1 LPDNG
6 YFAGMNQQIKVHS
19 VLTTVA
25 ILYSANYSIAKI
37 VTPAYILPAGLVG
50 LRVIFGS
57 FLFWLVH
64 WLSMRQGQPAQPIT
78 SRRDY
83 SLLALCGFCGISANQ
98 LLFLK
103 GLSITTPINAS
114 LLITITPILVF
125 VISAVFLRERITL
138 IKAMGLLLGASGAV
152 LLLAGKDFSFS
163 SQTLPGDLLLLL
175 STIFFATYL
184 VLVKPLSSRYQALTI
199 TKWAFLFGLI
209 PVLPFSLGS
218 LGLVDWATLPA
229 GVWLALA
236 FIILGATFLAYLLNN
251 WTLQYVTP
259 SVVGIYV
266 YLQPLLT
273 SLIAVGLGK
282 DALTTDKILLGGM
295 ILSGVYLVGRK

>member
-1 LPDNG
+1 
-6 YFAGMNQQIKVHS
+6 MNQQIKVHS

-25 ILYSANYSIAKI
+25 FLYSANYSVAKV

-64 WLSMRQGQPAQPIT
+64 WLSVNRGQAAQSIA

-83 SLLALCGFCGISANQ
+83 GLLALCGFCGISANQ

-125 VISAVFLRERITL
+125 VISAVFLKERITL
-138 IKAMGLLLGASGAV
+138 IKALGLLLGASGAV

-175 STIFFATYL
+175 STMFFATYL

-209 PVLPFSLGS
+209 PVVPFSLGS
-218 LGLVDWATLPA
+218 LGMVPWAMLPF

-273 SLIAVGLGK
+273 SLIAIGLGK